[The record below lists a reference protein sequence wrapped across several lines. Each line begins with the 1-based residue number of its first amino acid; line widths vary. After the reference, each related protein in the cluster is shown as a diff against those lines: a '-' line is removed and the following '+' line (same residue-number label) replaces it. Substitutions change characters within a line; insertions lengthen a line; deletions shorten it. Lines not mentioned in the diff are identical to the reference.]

1 MQNTAYMINCTCMMI
16 EYILKTIHYLI
27 SRMSLRE
34 FLVSVA
40 FKINVRITLKM
51 LHTPIRN
58 DVNLY
63 QSSDFGEISLDNA
76 NDTPYKRH
84 QWEYNEAVNLWALSS
99 RLIYVLITFILS
111 VRSKLLFGL
120 WVRDPN
126 WTIISDQDFT
136 EKRYL
141 RFDLYISDVTQ

>member
-16 EYILKTIHYLI
+16 EYILKTIQYLI

-126 WTIISDQDFT
+126 WTIISYQDFT

-141 RFDLYISDVTQ
+141 RFDLYKSDVTQ

>member
-27 SRMSLRE
+27 SGMSLRE

-84 QWEYNEAVNLWALSS
+84 QWEQNEAVNL
-99 RLIYVLITFILS
+99 
-111 VRSKLLFGL
+111 
-120 WVRDPN
+120 
-126 WTIISDQDFT
+126 
-136 EKRYL
+136 
-141 RFDLYISDVTQ
+141 

>member
-1 MQNTAYMINCTCMMI
+1 MINCTCMMI

-27 SRMSLRE
+27 LRE

-84 QWEYNEAVNLWALSS
+84 QRE
-99 RLIYVLITFILS
+99 
-111 VRSKLLFGL
+111 
-120 WVRDPN
+120 
-126 WTIISDQDFT
+126 
-136 EKRYL
+136 
-141 RFDLYISDVTQ
+141 

>member
-1 MQNTAYMINCTCMMI
+1 MINCTCMMI

-84 QWEYNEAVNLWALSS
+84 QW
-99 RLIYVLITFILS
+99 
-111 VRSKLLFGL
+111 
-120 WVRDPN
+120 D
-126 WTIISDQDFT
+126 
-136 EKRYL
+136 
-141 RFDLYISDVTQ
+141 

>member
-1 MQNTAYMINCTCMMI
+1 MYAKYSIYDQLYMYDDRVHLEN
-16 EYILKTIHYLI
+16 I

-58 DVNLY
+58 DVNLH

-84 QWEYNEAVNLWALSS
+84 EWE
-99 RLIYVLITFILS
+99 
-111 VRSKLLFGL
+111 
-120 WVRDPN
+120 
-126 WTIISDQDFT
+126 
-136 EKRYL
+136 
-141 RFDLYISDVTQ
+141 

>member
-63 QSSDFGEISLDNA
+63 QSRYPLIMQTTLPTNGTGGNKTRQSIYEHFPPALYMFWLHLSCLYEANFYLVCGFVTQTGRLFLIKISLK
-76 NDTPYKRH
+76 NDIFASTYT
-84 QWEYNEAVNLWALSS
+84 YLMS
-99 RLIYVLITFILS
+99 RNS
-111 VRSKLLFGL
+111 
-120 WVRDPN
+120 
-126 WTIISDQDFT
+126 Q
-136 EKRYL
+136 
-141 RFDLYISDVTQ
+141 

>member
-1 MQNTAYMINCTCMMI
+1 MINCTCMMI

-27 SRMSLRE
+27 SRISMSLRE

-84 QWEYNEAVNLWALSS
+84 RWEYNEAVNL
-99 RLIYVLITFILS
+99 
-111 VRSKLLFGL
+111 
-120 WVRDPN
+120 
-126 WTIISDQDFT
+126 
-136 EKRYL
+136 
-141 RFDLYISDVTQ
+141 

>member
-1 MQNTAYMINCTCMMI
+1 MMI
-16 EYILKTIHYLI
+16 EYILKTIQYLI

-84 QWEYNEAVNLWALSS
+84 QWEYKEAVNL
-99 RLIYVLITFILS
+99 
-111 VRSKLLFGL
+111 
-120 WVRDPN
+120 
-126 WTIISDQDFT
+126 
-136 EKRYL
+136 
-141 RFDLYISDVTQ
+141 